1 MNTHVGQAKKTNN
14 QIKKHVSQ
22 MSFIELNN
30 VVNFF
35 KNETVKHDITL
46 SNHLKDKVMNSE
58 VVLNTPMLANIF
70 GNVSQSIIEYNVTNG
85 TPRLL
90 LRSSSQENIMIDNK
104 YQYTNLCIV
113 IDLLSFRIVTAYHN
127 LANDFH
133 DEIDYNRYD
142 ENMEVQ
148 PYDYIFKERVDNPYL
163 T

>member
-1 MNTHVGQAKKTNN
+1 MNTHVGQVKKTNN

-46 SNHLKDKVMNSE
+46 SNHLKDKVMNGE
-58 VVLNTPMLANIF
+58 VVLNTSMLTNIF
-70 GNVSQSIIEYNVTNG
+70 DNVNQSIIEYNETNDK
-85 TPRLL
+85 PRLL
-90 LRSSSQENIMIDNK
+90 LRSLSQENIMIDNK

-133 DEIDYNRYD
+133 DEIDYNRYN
-142 ENMEVQ
+142 ENMKVQ
-148 PYDYIFKERVDNPYL
+148 PYDYI
-163 T
+163 